1 MLLSFYTI
9 ISFTVLQVFPGLIT
23 LRKICNH
30 PDLSTGGPRSFMS
43 ETADM
48 SEDERQYGYYK
59 RSGKLIVVESLLK
72 LWKKQEHKVLLFSQ
86 STQVRATATYNS
98 GT

>member
-1 MLLSFYTI
+1 
-9 ISFTVLQVFPGLIT
+9 
-23 LRKICNH
+23 
-30 PDLSTGGPRSFMS
+30 MS